1 MFKMLKTFFSSGR
14 IVKGWRMEDPAKK
27 GGSYSIYFKEKH
39 ITSVRG
45 KMKALVLI
53 NAIQGV
59 DISDK
64 LEMPN
69 KTAKNKRV

>member
-1 MFKMLKTFFSSGR
+1 MLNKLKDLFSGEKR
-14 IVKGWRMEDPAKK
+14 DKGWRMEEPAKK
-27 GGSYSIYFKEKH
+27 GGSYSIYFKDKH

-64 LEMPN
+64 LEMPPKAN
-69 KTAKNKRV
+69 R